1 MSLTYRCISSA
12 PTTTPSSRTAR
23 ALTIKCAEGPDS
35 RRAATIVP
43 LSFPVFT
50 VKFEL
55 GSQVGYLEF
64 LLFDHPA
71 FG

>member
-1 MSLTYRCISSA
+1 MSPTYRCISSA
-12 PTTTPSSRTAR
+12 PTATPSNRAAR
-23 ALTIKCAEGPDS
+23 KLTTKCAEGPDS

-50 VKFEL
+50 VKLEP

-64 LLFDHPA
+64 LDDHPA